1 MRRFRSS
8 FTTPTASSIWLHS
21 PASAGSSPYGVT
33 KLCRETPRAPTVSLG
48 SRSRRIGLLHGLRK
62 RPGMAFTRIIRT
74 LCGGGTFTISGTG
87 EQRRDVMYAA
97 DAIAATVAAMERC
110 PFRQRQCER
119 GASGPP
125 SNGVGLRSVVRLIL
139 AQSCRFRR
147 LPADGV
153 GLSDGF
159 ASRRSP
165 VRSRY
170 APLLRRADARPV
182 V

>member
-1 MRRFRSS
+1 
-8 FTTPTASSIWLHS
+8 
-21 PASAGSSPYGVT
+21 
-33 KLCRETPRAPTVSLG
+33 
-48 SRSRRIGLLHGLRK
+48 
-62 RPGMAFTRIIRT
+62 MAFTRIIRT